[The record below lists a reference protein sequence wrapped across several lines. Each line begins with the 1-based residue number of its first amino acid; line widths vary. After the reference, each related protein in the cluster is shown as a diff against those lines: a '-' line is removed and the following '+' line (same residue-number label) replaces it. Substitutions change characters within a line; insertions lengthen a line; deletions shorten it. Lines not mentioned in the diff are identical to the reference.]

1 MSNTSGLPWW
11 IFPLQGSDWIALSK
25 FILENNL
32 VLFCLFMILL
42 NGILSPGQ
50 LIIPALTLAIDLGF
64 LLGLLKLQLEWQAK
78 SQSKIV
84 TSCLLKGKLT

>member
-1 MSNTSGLPWW
+1 
-11 IFPLQGSDWIALSK
+11 
-25 FILENNL
+25 
-32 VLFCLFMILL
+32 MILL
-42 NGILSPGQ
+42 NGILSPSQ
-50 LIIPALTLAIDLGF
+50 LIIPALTLAIDLRF